1 MTSKTDISESS
12 KHGHFTAGTVIASA
26 RKRFRVSTIKGELFE
41 GAILAKFYDLAVGD
55 RIEFKVE
62 KGEAVVVSRLD
73 RKNILRRS
81 YFDKTRTIAANI
93 DHLFVITSVGELFNS
108 CAVDRLM
115 VGATLDAIEL
125 SLIINKC
132 DLDLADAQRIAH
144 IYERIG
150 IPCLITSARY
160 GYGMDE
166 LSTRIEKFGGDVIC
180 FSGISGVGKSSLI
193 NHLFP
198 SAARTTSDVSEKTGQ
213 GRQTTSQT
221 VAYVHQR
228 DGQAAALAGDVS
240 RDLSADLAPPAGE
253 LVSRSPLFVVDSP
266 GVQSFGLTHVEVLEL
281 RHGFPEFHQ
290 LGDRC
295 TFSDCLHLSEPGCI
309 IREAV
314 DAESITKSRYE
325 SYLQILEEIKIPRY

>member
-1 MTSKTDISESS
+1 MTSKKDDKSHSHRGQVIT
-12 KHGHFTAGTVIASA
+12 GTVVASA
-26 RKRFRVSTIKGELFE
+26 RKRFRVSSEKGEIFE

-55 RIEFKVE
+55 RIGFKVE
-62 KGEAVVVSRLD
+62 KGEAVVASQFE

-115 VGATLDAIEL
+115 VGATLDGIEF

-132 DLDLADAQRIAH
+132 DLDLPDAQRIAQ

-150 IPCLITSARY
+150 VPCIITSARH
-160 GYGMDE
+160 GHGMDN
-166 LSTRIEKFGGDVIC
+166 LSNEIQQFAGDIIC

-193 NHLFP
+193 NSLFP
-198 SAARTTSDVSEKTGQ
+198 LAARTTSDVSEKTGQ

-221 VAYVHQR
+221 MAYVHQR
-228 DGQAAALAGDVS
+228 NQHAAGT
-240 RDLSADLAPPAGE
+240 APSDTEA
-253 LVSRSPLFVVDSP
+253 SISSPLFVIDSP

-290 LGDRC
+290 LGSRC
-295 TFSDCLHLSEPGCI
+295 TFSDCLHLSEPGCV

-314 DAESITKSRYE
+314 ASEGITKSRYD
-325 SYLQILEEIKIPRY
+325 SYLQILEEIRTPRY